1 MAASSLALARQAAGT
16 IARTVASSRAR
27 PGRRLDTLVHRKPL
41 LRLVGLLAHR
51 DRGPQRQPDRLR
63 DGAQLAEQHTD
74 GISLTWD
81 YLGQHPLA
89 QRETKSA
96 DQQQAIDRRFFAIV
110 PDLTGAPSELIAPD
124 GTLAWRAR
132 STAWGAT
139 QWNRDC
145 TAYTP
150 LRYPGQHF
158 DPETGL
164 HYNVNRYYDPR
175 LGRYLTPDPLGLA
188 PAANHY
194 AYVPNPFTLSD
205 PLGLAGCTAD
215 PTWGGKVVWV
225 RGEHGRPYEMHAT
238 ITQDMLG
245 EGTDANPS
253 IRPPGFVDGRVHNQ
267 ARGHML
273 AKVLGGS
280 GDHPDNLF
288 TITQRPTNSPEM
300 RDLELQIRDAV
311 RGSSDRPGEI
321 VQYSVYLEYADNE
334 ATSVPSHVY
343 MEADGSRGFRLD
355 RNFPNPDQA
364 AQMIR
369 RRDGIE

>member
-1 MAASSLALARQAAGT
+1 
-16 IARTVASSRAR
+16 
-27 PGRRLDTLVHRKPL
+27 
-41 LRLVGLLAHR
+41 
-51 DRGPQRQPDRLR
+51 
-63 DGAQLAEQHTD
+63 
-74 GISLTWD
+74 
-81 YLGQHPLA
+81 
-89 QRETKSA
+89 
-96 DQQQAIDRRFFAIV
+96 
-110 PDLTGAPSELIAPD
+110 
-124 GTLAWRAR
+124 
-132 STAWGAT
+132 
-139 QWNRDC
+139 
-145 TAYTP
+145 
-150 LRYPGQHF
+150 
-158 DPETGL
+158 
-164 HYNVNRYYDPR
+164 
-175 LGRYLTPDPLGLA
+175 
-188 PAANHY
+188 
-194 AYVPNPFTLSD
+194 
-205 PLGLAGCTAD
+205 
-215 PTWGGKVVWV
+215 
-225 RGEHGRPYEMHAT
+225 MHAT

-288 TITQRPTNSPEM
+288 TITQRPTSSPEM

-364 AQMIR
+364 TQMIR